1 MFIALLF
8 NRHKGVT
15 LMSNI
20 CVAITNYGFSDNAD
34 LLKKEFSA
42 HLSTIL
48 IDSSSPNPPI
58 SADLKI
64 DNTYYPGLWNAAVKY
79 ANENNFEWLMF
90 VASDLRIPNVNLLCA
105 KAVEATKDDSI
116 GVYSPSLEI
125 GSRLSF
131 KDCFNGATN
140 ALREVW
146 AVEGFFFLAR
156 LFILKNI
163 YPISI
168 ENKYGYLV
176 DTATCYMAHDMGYKV
191 VVDDS
196 VTIFHPVR
204 LAEHSI
210 DVLKAWEM
218 GSEYYKKVK
227 QKGAI

>member
-1 MFIALLF
+1 
-8 NRHKGVT
+8 
-15 LMSNI
+15 MSSI
-20 CVAITNYGFSDNAD
+20 CAAITNYDFSENAD

-48 IDSSSPNPPI
+48 IDSSSPTPP
-58 SADLKI
+58 SSVDLKI
-64 DNTYYPGLWNAAVKY
+64 DNTYYPGLWNASVKY

-90 VASDLRIPNVNLLCA
+90 VASDLQIPNVSLLCT
-105 KAVEATKDDSI
+105 KALEATKEDSI
-116 GVYSPSLEI
+116 GVYSPSLQI

-140 ALREVW
+140 ALREVG

-156 LFILKNI
+156 LCILKNI
-163 YPISI
+163 YPVPL

-176 DTATCYMAHDMGYKV
+176 DVATCYMAHDMGYKV

-204 LAEHSI
+204 LSKHSI
-210 DVLKAWEM
+210 DVLKAWEI
-218 GSEYYKKVK
+218 GSEYYKKLK
-227 QKGAI
+227 RG